1 MIAEVDTLKKTP
13 VWEEVLLDI
22 TTTIRDTAAILTV
35 TGRVDALTAGDLE
48 STINSI
54 INRGDRRIILDF
66 SSLVYISSGGLRV
79 LLATAK
85 KLQNDGDR
93 FILCGLSIEVQKVM
107 NLAGF
112 TAIFSIYATASDA
125 LNAVNEP
132 PTSRS

>member
-1 MIAEVDTLKKTP
+1 
-13 VWEEVLLDI
+13 LDI
-22 TTTIRDTAAILTV
+22 TTTTHDTAAILTV
-35 TGRVDALTAGDLE
+35 KGRVDALTAGDLE
-48 STINSI
+48 GAINAI

-66 SSLVYISSGGLRV
+66 SGLAYISSGGLRI

-93 FILCGLSIEVQKVM
+93 FILCGLSFEVQKVM

-125 LNAVNEP
+125 INAVKEP
-132 PTSRS
+132 AKS